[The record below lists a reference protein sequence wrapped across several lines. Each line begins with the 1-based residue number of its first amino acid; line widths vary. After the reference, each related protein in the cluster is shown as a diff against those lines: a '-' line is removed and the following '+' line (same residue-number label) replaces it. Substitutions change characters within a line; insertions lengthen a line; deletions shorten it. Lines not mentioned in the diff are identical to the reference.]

1 MYSFAL
7 TVHSK
12 STGQSHCKPHFQI
25 NVTHVVEVFTTT
37 RIPDD
42 VVPSS
47 TASSSGPTSQ
57 LPPPPGLCPDRYTL
71 LRLSNI
77 GHRDALKIL
86 KTNVFPHIQELD
98 DGSWEMAVLKSY
110 SHSFRDTL
118 RMMFPES
125 SIDLDYDPLEPTA
138 NDVELWG
145 YSAAKELSEHMFLQ
159 RSEMVDWKGSP
170 AAAPHFAYLQRIMR
184 GLKAGR
190 VRDNHSD
197 TQTILDEM
205 TLKPKEV
212 VGVSRS
218 YGIWMFKIQFYESI
232 LSPEYYDRLR
242 IYGDPASSFVAS
254 RVITA
259 EDKYR
264 VEWKAQWQDSV
275 PNELWPDVNKALGSK
290 LAIIALPTDTLLWRA
305 DSSKC
310 IINGD
315 GPAYHLCMKPN
326 CFECQ
331 LSIRIASTEPY
342 CRDDKWKKAAV
353 FLATILRAPQEQN
366 PGDLVVTIKA
376 ILDLAYYENPF
387 SDLFL
392 AEDDSSSQNSHFSAS
407 CLKH

>member
-1 MYSFAL
+1 MYS
-7 TVHSK
+7 K
-12 STGQSHCKPHFQI
+12 SRSQSHCNPHLQI
-25 NVTHVVEVFTTT
+25 NVTHVVEVFTTSRT
-37 RIPDD
+37 PDD
-42 VVPSS
+42 VIPSY
-47 TASSSGPTSQ
+47 TVSSSGPTGQ
-57 LPPPPGLCPDRYTL
+57 LPPPPPGLYPDRYTL

-86 KTNVFPHIQELD
+86 KTNVFPHIEELD
-98 DGSWEMAVLKSY
+98 DGSWEIAVLKPY
-110 SHSFRDTL
+110 SQSFRDTL
-118 RMMFPES
+118 RKMFPES

-145 YSAAKELSEHMFLQ
+145 YCAAKELSEHMFLQ

-170 AAAPHFAYLQRIMR
+170 AATPHFGYLQAILR
-184 GLKAGR
+184 GLKAGQG
-190 VRDNHSD
+190 RDNDSD

-218 YGIWMFKIQFYESI
+218 YGNWMFKIQFYESI
-232 LSPEYYDRLR
+232 LSPEYYERLH
-242 IYGDPASSFVAS
+242 IYGDPASSFAAS
-254 RVITA
+254 CVITA
-259 EDKYR
+259 KEKYR
-264 VEWKAQWQDSV
+264 VEWKTQWQPSV
-275 PNELWPDVNKALGSK
+275 PNELWPDLNKALGSK

-331 LSIRIASTEPY
+331 QSIRIASTEPHF
-342 CRDDKWKKAAV
+342 RDDKWKKAAE
-353 FLATILRAPQEQN
+353 FLATILQALQEQH
-366 PGDLVVTIKA
+366 PDDVVVTVKA

-407 CLKH
+407 CPNH